1 MIQMGRAWSV
11 LVLLAA
17 LTACAGPAPAKRVVY
32 ASLGAEPT
40 LLECQAAVTAGLEA
54 GGYELGRNLDL
65 KRVVVDSPAEAAAAV
80 SRIDAARPDLVI
92 TFTSTMLHA
101 ASMGLRHGQAVGV
114 YCYDPVAAGAGKALD
129 DHLPWVTAVG
139 TPPPLVAVASLL
151 RGLEPRPTKVGVVYN
166 PREPGPKS
174 QVAQMRLLL
183 AGPRLQ
189 QPEME
194 LVTVEID
201 QPQDSVPAVAQLLA
215 KGVGA
220 VWKVGDA
227 TVVRVAED
235 YCRAVSAAGLPL
247 IGDHES
253 QLAWGA
259 VATASIDFR
268 TAGREAGR
276 IAALVLDGQTVD
288 CIPMQRLDAWTIEIN
303 AARAQELGVGFAPP
317 QANNP

>member
-1 MIQMGRAWSV
+1 MW
-11 LVLLAA
+11 AA
-17 LTACAGPAPAKRVVY
+17 CAVLTACAGPAPAKRVVY

-54 GGYELGRNLDL
+54 GGYQLDRNLVI
-65 KRVVVDSPAEAAAAV
+65 KRVVVESPAEAGPAMA
-80 SRIDAARPDLVI
+80 RIDAARPDLVI
-92 TFTSTMLHA
+92 TFTSTMLQA
-101 ASMGLRHGQAVGV
+101 ATVGLRHGQAVGV
-114 YCYDPVAAGAGKALD
+114 YCYDPVAAGAGKSLE

-174 QVAQMRLLL
+174 QVARMRLLL

-201 QPQDSVPAVAQLLA
+201 EPQDSVPAVAELLA

-227 TVVRVAED
+227 TVVQVAED
-235 YCRAVSAAGLPL
+235 YCRAVAAAGLPL
-247 IGDHES
+247 MGDHES

-259 VATASIDFR
+259 LATASIDFAA
-268 TAGREAGR
+268 AGREAGR
-276 IAALVLDGQTVD
+276 IGALVLNGQTVD
-288 CIPMQRLDAWTIEIN
+288 CIPMQQLDAWTVEVN
-303 AARAQELGVGFAPP
+303 AARASELGVGFAPAAAP
-317 QANNP
+317 VPTPADTP